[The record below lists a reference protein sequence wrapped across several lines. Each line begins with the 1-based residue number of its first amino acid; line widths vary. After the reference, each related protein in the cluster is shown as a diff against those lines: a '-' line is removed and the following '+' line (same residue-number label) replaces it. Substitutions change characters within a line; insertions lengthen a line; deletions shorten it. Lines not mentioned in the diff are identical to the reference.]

1 MKNNM
6 KEMNLEEMGMVNGG
20 NWLTDL
26 WKKVKDGADQVEN
39 AIDAI
44 ETIWNCFN

>member
-6 KEMNLEEMGMVNGG
+6 KEMNLEEMEMVNGG

-26 WKKVKDGADQVEN
+26 WNKVKDGADKVED

-44 ETIWNCFN
+44 GDIWNYFH